1 MTVGGLPER
10 WSGPELEAALGEFE
24 AALRQAELSE
34 NTVQTYVGRSQTF
47 VRWLM
52 GDYVPHGPK
61 KPSIHAVHTHVA
73 TLGQNMLDE
82 LAAKID
88 REHLKSTLHDY
99 AVVTNYDAS
108 LHELLHVTG
117 GAADLSQQTHRTAVL
132 GWLRAWGCR
141 HLRRA
146 DEERTSEVLRHW
158 WDEWAAVLPS
168 PEVEITSLASTTLLD
183 IETAY
188 DSLAT
193 QQAAGRAVPGSTA
206 EVEVTFGDTATA
218 KTLFAVRPKA
228 FPPSNRSRPRRPPH
242 PWRGA
247 PEPPDSARGL
257 RAGRSRTG
265 TRPDRG
271 AWSPPFR

>member
-1 MTVGGLPER
+1 MTAAVPPER
-10 WSGPELEAALGEFE
+10 WTVSELEAALGEFE
-24 AALRQAELSE
+24 AALRQAQLSE

-52 GDYVPHGPK
+52 GDYVPHGPN
-61 KPSIHAVHTHVA
+61 KPSGHTVHTPVA

-117 GAADLSQQTHRTAVL
+117 GAADLSQQAHRTAAL

-158 WDEWAAVLPS
+158 WDEWAASLPS
-168 PEVEITSLASTTLLD
+168 PDLEITSLTSAALLD
-183 IETAY
+183 IENAY

-193 QQAAGRAVPGSTA
+193 QRAAGRAVQGA
-206 EVEVTFGDTATA
+206 EEEVEVTFGDTATA
-218 KTLFAVRPKA
+218 KTLFAVRPRA
-228 FPPSNRSRPRRPPH
+228 FPPWDEPIGLHLVGARAAAPPT
-242 PWRGA
+242 WIYC
-247 PEPPDSARGL
+247 DGL
-257 RAGRSRTG
+257 RCHLT
-265 TRPDRG
+265 
-271 AWSPPFR
+271 AWLSVRKYSSPNCPQ